1 MKLKLKTKTF
11 LTVSVDNIDV
21 NIQSSVSTISLHGTV
36 ACINQH
42 RTRNNEGQSRELVNL
57 N

>member
-11 LTVSVDNIDV
+11 LTVSVDNIDF

-36 ACINQH
+36 AVSINTEQGIMKDSLE
-42 RTRNNEGQSRELVNL
+42 NSSI
-57 N
+57 